1 VEAGRRVLR
10 IAVVALA
17 AWAGFVLLEP
27 YGYGWVVLPVALLLT
42 LLMAFGRV
50 WLLRRGGMAPLRE
63 AAWADAVVDKA
74 RRPKAI
80 AEVRAA
86 RAKVE
91 GKSDARAE
99 HARLGVLLAQLL
111 DAQGDNAEGR
121 ALLDAIDTEVLAL
134 IDASLVRHGRAAL
147 ALRAADPQGALDALR
162 RRPKRTGEPELDLRL
177 DLLEASARLE
187 LGEANEALETATR
200 VRRAAGGDDEL
211 IVEARVLRAAAL
223 DAMGQ
228 RDDAVEVVRSLGEE
242 TIAMLL
248 ELGQP
253 RVRSLAEAARASR

>member
-1 VEAGRRVLR
+1 MEAARRILR

-17 AWAGFVLLEP
+17 AWAGFALLEP
-27 YGYGWVVLPVALLLT
+27 YGYGWVVLPAALLVT

-50 WLLRRGGMAPLRE
+50 WILRRRGGAASRE

-80 AEVRAA
+80 AEVREA
-86 RAKVE
+86 RTKVE
-91 GKSDARAE
+91 ARSDARAE
-99 HARLGVLLAQLL
+99 HARLTVLLAQLL

-121 ALLDAIDTEVLAL
+121 SLLDAVDVGSLEL

-147 ALRAADPQGALDALR
+147 ALRAADPKGALEALR
-162 RRPKRTGEPELDLRL
+162 GRPKKTGEPELDLRL
-177 DLLEASARLE
+177 DLLEASAKLE
-187 LGEANEALETATR
+187 LGEASEALETATR
-200 VRRAAGGDDEL
+200 VRRAAGGDEEL

-228 RDDAVEVVRSLGEE
+228 RADAVEVVRSLGEE
-242 TIAMLL
+242 TIAMLV

-253 RVRSLAEAARASR
+253 RVRSLAEAARS